1 MEKLLLTV
9 EEVANTLGYSKYYTY
24 QLIRNGEI
32 GSMKGNGKKGVVR
45 VPTTALHEYINAH
58 MRASNR
64 TLSES
69 ASNALN
75 NRS

>member
-32 GSMKGNGKKGVVR
+32 ASMKGNGKKSIVR
-45 VPTTALHEYINAH
+45 VPTTALQEYIDAH
-58 MRASNR
+58 MRPSNR

-75 NRS
+75 RG